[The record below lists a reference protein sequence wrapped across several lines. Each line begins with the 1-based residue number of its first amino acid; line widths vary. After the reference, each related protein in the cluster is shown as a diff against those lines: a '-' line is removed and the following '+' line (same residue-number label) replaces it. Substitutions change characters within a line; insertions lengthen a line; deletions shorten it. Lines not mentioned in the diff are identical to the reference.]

1 MELIN
6 ILISNAVS
14 ILIGLGGAILFYRS
28 RRRKE
33 SAEATG
39 AEAQAQG
46 LLLAQYETFIDTL
59 NGENKSL
66 KLEIADL
73 RTEARGARSQE
84 AKERERVVA
93 AYKERSDA
101 LVDLEI
107 LRGKFT
113 LAEWNKCDQLNC
125 NKRKPPRT
133 EQQIIE
139 NQ

>member
-6 ILISNAVS
+6 LLLSNAVS
-14 ILIGLGGAILFYRS
+14 ILLGLGGAVIFYRS

-39 AEAQAQG
+39 AELQSQG
-46 LLLAQYETFIDTL
+46 TLVSQYETFINTL
-59 NGENKSL
+59 TEENKDL
-66 KLEIADL
+66 KTELS
-73 RTEARGARSQE
+73 EARAEAKEARSQE

-107 LRGKFT
+107 LRGKYS

-125 NKRKPPRT
+125 TKRRPPRAG
-133 EQQIIE
+133 QPIE
-139 NQ
+139 N